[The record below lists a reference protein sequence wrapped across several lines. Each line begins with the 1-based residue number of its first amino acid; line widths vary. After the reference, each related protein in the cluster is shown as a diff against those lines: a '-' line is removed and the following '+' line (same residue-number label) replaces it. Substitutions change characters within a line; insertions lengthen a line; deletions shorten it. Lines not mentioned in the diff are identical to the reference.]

1 MAKFSSH
8 FHKVVRVL
16 DKSVGIALAGTSD
29 RVTVAR
35 VHSSPRGGRFV
46 LIALAGVSLL
56 FGLWA
61 GTVRLGWALP
71 APSESFI
78 VYHGPLMIIGFLGT
92 LIGLER
98 AVALDRLWPYGIPML
113 SAVSALSALVGLPG
127 QLSAPPAVAA
137 SLLLIVVFFVLYRQ
151 YPSEHFVIMALSA
164 VAWLVGNIIWF
175 ESLPLFHAVPWW
187 AGFLVLMIAGER
199 LELSRLRRP
208 SATIRAIFHVSVAII
223 LMGLVLS
230 MLEPHSGVR
239 IAGLGLLAIA
249 LWLLRY
255 DLVWQSVRQ
264 AGLPRFMAICLI
276 AGYIW
281 LAAGGILWI
290 GFAQFFSAGPR
301 YDAMLHTIFLGFVF
315 SMIFAHAPII
325 LPTITGLAL
334 PFRNAF
340 YLHAGLLHL
349 SLLLRVAGDLG
360 LWLSL
365 QQWGGLLNTLTIL
378 IFLINNVRAVK
389 LGATTVAKTS

>member
-1 MAKFSSH
+1 
-8 FHKVVRVL
+8 
-16 DKSVGIALAGTSD
+16 LAGTTD
-29 RVTVAR
+29 RVTVAHM
-35 VHSSPRGGRFV
+35 HSNPRGGRFV

-71 APSESFI
+71 TPSESFI

-98 AVALDRLWPYGIPML
+98 AVALDRLWPYGIPIL
-113 SAVSALSALVGLPG
+113 SGVSALSALVGLPV

-137 SLLLIVVFFVLYRQ
+137 SLLLIAVFFALYRQ

-199 LELSRLRRP
+199 LELSRLRLP
-208 SATIRAIFHVSVAII
+208 SVTIRAIFHVSVAIV

-230 MLEPHSGVR
+230 MLELHAGVR

-255 DLVWQSVRQ
+255 DLAWHSARQ
-264 AGLPRFMAICLI
+264 AGLPRYMAVCLI
-276 AGYIW
+276 AGYVW
-281 LAAGGILWI
+281 LAVGGIFWLL
-290 GFAQFFSAGPR
+290 FAQFFSTGPR
-301 YDAMLHTIFLGFVF
+301 YDAMLHSILLGFVF
-315 SMIFAHAPII
+315 SMIFAHAPVI
-325 LPTITGLAL
+325 LPTITGLAM

-349 SLLLRVAGDLG
+349 SLVLRVAGDLG
-360 LWLSL
+360 LVLSL

-389 LGATTVAKTS
+389 LGATPVAKAS